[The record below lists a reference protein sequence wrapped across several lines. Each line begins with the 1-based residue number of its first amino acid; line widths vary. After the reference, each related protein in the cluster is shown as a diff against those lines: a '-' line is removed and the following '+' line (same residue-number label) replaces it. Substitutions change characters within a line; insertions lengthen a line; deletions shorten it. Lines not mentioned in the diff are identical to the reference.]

1 MGFRGARGAQSVKR
15 PTFDFDSGRDLAV
28 REFEP
33 CTGLRADGAILS
45 DSPPL
50 AFSVSLPLSQ
60 NK

>member
-1 MGFRGARGAQSVKR
+1 MAQSVKR